1 MEVYWNLINLNVIFS
16 SVFKPDE
23 LRQALM
29 PTLEKLYRQDPESM
43 PFRQPVDPV
52 MLNIP
57 VSFHHYKFLL
67 SSLTK
72 KRMHSRSLSISS
84 CMLAYKLFYDKYLQ
98 FQYVLL
104 RICLKIEHVY
114 FRTTLTL
121 LRNQWTFLLSE
132 ES

>member
-1 MEVYWNLINLNVIFS
+1 MEVYRHLINLNVIFS

-57 VSFHHYKFLL
+57 VSFLHDKFLL
-67 SSLTK
+67 SSLK
-72 KRMHSRSLSISS
+72 KEKNILKKEKNIHFRSLSTSS
-84 CMLAYKLFYDKYLQ
+84 CMLAYK
-98 FQYVLL
+98 
-104 RICLKIEHVY
+104 
-114 FRTTLTL
+114 
-121 LRNQWTFLLSE
+121 
-132 ES
+132 

>member
-1 MEVYWNLINLNVIFS
+1 MEVYRHLINLNVIFS

-57 VSFHHYKFLL
+57 VSFLHDKFLL
-67 SSLTK
+67 SSLK
-72 KRMHSRSLSISS
+72 KEKNILKKEKNIHFKSLSTSS
-84 CMLAYKLFYDKYLQ
+84 CMLAFK
-98 FQYVLL
+98 
-104 RICLKIEHVY
+104 
-114 FRTTLTL
+114 
-121 LRNQWTFLLSE
+121 
-132 ES
+132 

>member
-1 MEVYWNLINLNVIFS
+1 MEVYRHLINLNIIFS

-57 VSFHHYKFLL
+57 VSFLHDKFLL
-67 SSLTK
+67 SSLK
-72 KRMHSRSLSISS
+72 KENILKKEKNIHFRSLSTSS
-84 CMLAYKLFYDKYLQ
+84 CMLAFK
-98 FQYVLL
+98 
-104 RICLKIEHVY
+104 
-114 FRTTLTL
+114 
-121 LRNQWTFLLSE
+121 
-132 ES
+132 

>member
-1 MEVYWNLINLNVIFS
+1 MEVYRHLINLNIIFS

-57 VSFHHYKFLL
+57 VSFLHDKFLL
-67 SSLTK
+67 SSLK
-72 KRMHSRSLSISS
+72 KEKNILKKGKNIHFRSLSTSS
-84 CMLAYKLFYDKYLQ
+84 CMLAFK
-98 FQYVLL
+98 
-104 RICLKIEHVY
+104 
-114 FRTTLTL
+114 
-121 LRNQWTFLLSE
+121 
-132 ES
+132 